1 MRWSASRL
9 ALVSG
14 LLFAPCAS
22 GCAEFLDHV
31 NSVGSVLMMR
41 KTPEQALHIKTPA
54 DRIKE
59 LKHLAKTIKN
69 RPQAEQQQLADI
81 LAKEYQQESEPILR
95 RRILRTLASCSVP
108 AAGAVIVGALAD
120 PDIETRRVACKCLG
134 QRGDQQAI
142 SELARVVG
150 SETEFDV
157 RIAAVHALG
166 MTHDRAALVPLSE
179 MMVDSNPA
187 MQKGAYEALT
197 AVSGRDYGENVQAW
211 REFAK
216 NGATSAPEVSI
227 AERVMRTLF

>member
-9 ALVSG
+9 AVASG
-14 LLFAPCAS
+14 LLLTLLTG
-22 GCAEFLDHV
+22 GCAEMADRV
-31 NSVGSVLMMR
+31 NSAGSKLLMR
-41 KTPEQALHIKTPA
+41 KTPEQTLHIKTPA

-59 LKHLAKTIKN
+59 LKKLAKTIKK
-69 RPQAEQQQLADI
+69 RPPAEQQQLADN
-81 LAKEYQQESEPILR
+81 LTKEYQQESEPILR
-95 RRILRTLASCSVP
+95 RRILRTLAACRVP
-108 AAGAVIVGALAD
+108 SAGAVVVGALAD

-134 QRGDQQAI
+134 ERGDQQAI

-166 MTHDRAALVPLSE
+166 TTRDRAALVPLSE

-187 MQKGAYEALT
+187 MQKGAREALT
-197 AVSGRDYGENVQAW
+197 AVSGRDYGENAQAW
-211 REFAK
+211 REYAK
-216 NGATSAPEVSI
+216 NGTTTAPEVSI